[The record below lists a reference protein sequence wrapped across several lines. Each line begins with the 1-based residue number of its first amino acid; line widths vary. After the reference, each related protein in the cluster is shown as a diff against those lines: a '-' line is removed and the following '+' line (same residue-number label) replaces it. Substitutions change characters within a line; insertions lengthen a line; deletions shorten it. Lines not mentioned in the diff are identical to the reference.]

1 MSTLSLLQFVS
12 SIALIYFSAELI
24 IRYGKVIALSMGV
37 SRYIVGLT
45 LIAFG
50 TSFPEFVVS
59 INASIM
65 QESGIVFGNIMGSN
79 IANIGL
85 VLGLCAA
92 IYSVATGNI
101 KKEDLAFFL
110 LSAIL
115 GFIFSWNG
123 VISRFEGIILLLVF
137 LLYCFFI
144 KRNIADSQSG
154 EKKSLRKSIDI
165 YILIIIACSFFI
177 LIVGSDL
184 FIESAIEIATSLG
197 VSKVA
202 ISMTMVAIGTSLPEL
217 ATSVIAILK
226 KEYGLL
232 TGNIIGSNI
241 MNILMVLGPSSIIS
255 NIEVDISYL
264 PLILMLSLTFLVASF
279 SLFNVRFSRVM
290 GFVLLIIYSTFV
302 YSNF

>member
-115 GFIFSWNG
+115 GFVFSWNG

-137 LLYCFFI
+137 LLYCFFL
-144 KRNIADSQSG
+144 N
-154 EKKSLRKSIDI
+154 
-165 YILIIIACSFFI
+165 
-177 LIVGSDL
+177 
-184 FIESAIEIATSLG
+184 
-197 VSKVA
+197 
-202 ISMTMVAIGTSLPEL
+202 
-217 ATSVIAILK
+217 
-226 KEYGLL
+226 
-232 TGNIIGSNI
+232 
-241 MNILMVLGPSSIIS
+241 
-255 NIEVDISYL
+255 
-264 PLILMLSLTFLVASF
+264 
-279 SLFNVRFSRVM
+279 
-290 GFVLLIIYSTFV
+290 
-302 YSNF
+302 

>member
-1 MSTLSLLQFVS
+1 
-12 SIALIYFSAELI
+12 
-24 IRYGKVIALSMGV
+24 
-37 SRYIVGLT
+37 
-45 LIAFG
+45 
-50 TSFPEFVVS
+50 
-59 INASIM
+59 
-65 QESGIVFGNIMGSN
+65 
-79 IANIGL
+79 
-85 VLGLCAA
+85 
-92 IYSVATGNI
+92 
-101 KKEDLAFFL
+101 
-110 LSAIL
+110 
-115 GFIFSWNG
+115 
-123 VISRFEGIILLLVF
+123 
-137 LLYCFFI
+137 
-144 KRNIADSQSG
+144 
-154 EKKSLRKSIDI
+154 
-165 YILIIIACSFFI
+165 

>member
-1 MSTLSLLQFVS
+1 MSTLSLLQFVG

-24 IRYGKVIALSMGV
+24 IRYGKVIAISMGV

-59 INASIM
+59 INASLM
-65 QESGIVFGNIMGSN
+65 QESGIVFGNIVGSN

-92 IYSVATGNI
+92 IYSVSTGNI
-101 KKEDLAFFL
+101 KKEDLVFFL

-115 GFIFSWNG
+115 GLVFSWDG
-123 VISRFEGIILLLVF
+123 VISRLEGIILLLMF
-137 LLYCFFI
+137 LSYCFFI
-144 KRNIADSQSG
+144 KRNITDSQSG
-154 EKKSLRKSIDI
+154 EKNSLKKSIDI
-165 YILIIIACSFFI
+165 YILIIIVCSFFI

-184 FIESAIEIATSLG
+184 FIDSAIRIATSIG

-241 MNILMVLGPSSIIS
+241 MNILMVLGPSSIIN

-264 PLILMLSLTFLVASF
+264 PLILMLSFTVLVASF
-279 SLFNVRFSRVM
+279 SLFNIRFSRVM